1 MSASDLE
8 WLAMLGLAAG
18 GLGAFVA
25 SGRPSPP
32 WLVAA
37 VLGIAGALGGGYATR
52 LVFGAGFPHTR
63 RAIATITAVL
73 VVGAYA
79 LYARSRRLPR

>member
-1 MSASDLE
+1 MSAADLA
-8 WLAMLGLAAG
+8 WLAVLGLAAG

-32 WLVAA
+32 WLVAL

-52 LVFGAGFPHTR
+52 LVFDTGFPHTQ

-73 VVGAYA
+73 VAGAYA
-79 LYARSRRLPR
+79 LYVRSRRLPR